1 MTMTVFVAGSM
12 NIKHLDQ
19 EFVDRL
25 AKIVTSDFELVVGD
39 ADGADKS
46 IQRTLLDLKAN
57 RVVVYCSGTKPRNNI
72 GNWIVHNV
80 FPDAAEGTR
89 AYFTAKDIEMAKAAD
104 YGLMMWDAK
113 STGTLSNV
121 IELLRRG
128 KKSIVF
134 VNKHKEFITVSTP
147 KGLNDLVATMS
158 EGARA
163 KADSKIG
170 LTSTL
175 ASFTRQQLPL
185 PL

>member
-1 MTMTVFVAGSM
+1 MTVFVAGSM
-12 NIKHLDQ
+12 NIKRLDR

-25 AKIVTSDFELVVGD
+25 AKIVTSDFDVVVGD

-46 IQRTLLDLKAN
+46 IQQALLDLKAN
-57 RVVVYCSGTKPRNNI
+57 RVIVYCSGTRPRNNV
-72 GNWIVHNV
+72 GDWTVHNV

-89 AYFTAKDIEMAKAAD
+89 AYFTAKDIEMAKVAD

-134 VNKHKEFITVSTP
+134 VNKQKEFITVSTP
-147 KGLNDLVATMS
+147 KGLNDLVDMMS

-163 KADSKIG
+163 KADSRIA

-175 ASFTRQQLPL
+175 ASLTRQQLPL